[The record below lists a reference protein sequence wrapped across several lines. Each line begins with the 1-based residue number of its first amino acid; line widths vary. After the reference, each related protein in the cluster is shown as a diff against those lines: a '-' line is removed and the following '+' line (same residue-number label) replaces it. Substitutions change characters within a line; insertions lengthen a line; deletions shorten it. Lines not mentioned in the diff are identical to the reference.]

1 MSAKIIWADDEIERL
16 KPHLLFLEKKG
27 FKVTP
32 VTNGED
38 AITLI
43 RTEPFDLVFLD
54 EQMPGMDGL
63 TTLGKIKQFNP
74 QIPVVM
80 ITKSEE
86 EFIMEDAI
94 GFNIADYLIKPVNPN
109 QILLTIKRI
118 LDQKRLKNEK
128 AAKNYLQSFQSISAQ
143 IDSRPDWREWI
154 SIYSQL
160 TSWDLELENGDEGL
174 LQILGDQISQAN
186 TEFGKFIATDYQY
199 WLNKP
204 IDERPLLS
212 PDIIKEY
219 VQPHLTSG
227 EVDATFLILIDCMRY
242 DQWLVFEKLL
252 SDYYT
257 IETDFYYSI
266 LPTATPYSRN
276 AIFAGLY
283 PSDIEKHYPKFW
295 KNADGDESSLN
306 MDEPALLSAQLKRL
320 GHSFQPRYE
329 KVLHKEEGRKIS
341 ERIHNYVQNPFS
353 AFVFN
358 FVDTLVHS
366 RSDSEVLKEI
376 APDVPAFRSLAKTWF
391 QHSDL
396 LQIFKLLSE
405 HNVRIVVTTDH
416 GSVRALRD
424 TKVLG
429 DRNTSTSLRYKFGR
443 HLKCDKNAAIIVDNP
458 ADYKLP
464 RISASTNYIFAR
476 EDYYF
481 VYPTNYHKFQN
492 KYKDTFQHGGASM
505 EEMILP
511 VSTLKPK

>member
-1 MSAKIIWADDEIERL
+1 MSAKILWADDEIERL
-16 KPHLLFLEKKG
+16 KPHILFLENKG
-27 FKVTP
+27 FTLKP

-38 AITLI
+38 AITLVQ
-43 RTEPFDLVFLD
+43 EEAFDLIFLD

-63 TTLGKIKQFNP
+63 TTLSKIKQLSP

-86 EFIMEDAI
+86 EMIMEDAI
-94 GFNIADYLIKPVNPN
+94 GFKIADYLIKPVNPN

-118 LDQKRLKNEK
+118 LDQKRLTNEK
-128 AAKNYLQSFQSISAQ
+128 SAQNYLQSFQSISAQ
-143 IDSRPDWREWI
+143 IDSRPDWSEWI
-154 SIYSQL
+154 SIYTQL
-160 TSWDLELENGDEGL
+160 TSWELELENGDEGL
-174 LQILGDQISQAN
+174 LQILNDQIQQAN
-186 TEFGKFIATDYQY
+186 TEFGKFIDSEYQY
-199 WLNKP
+199 WLDKDL
-204 IDERPLLS
+204 DERPLLS
-212 PDIIKEY
+212 PDIVKEY
-219 VQPHLTSG
+219 IHPHLDEADS
-227 EVDATFLILIDCMRY
+227 TFLFIIDCMRY

-252 SDYYT
+252 SDFYT

-276 AIFAGLY
+276 SIFAGLY
-283 PSDIEKHYPKFW
+283 PLDIEEHYPQFW
-295 KNADGDESSLN
+295 KNAEGDESSLN
-306 MDEPALLSAQLKRL
+306 QDEPELLTEQMRRL
-320 GHSFQPRYE
+320 GHDFSPKYE
-329 KVLHKEEGRKIS
+329 KILHKNEGKRIS
-341 ERIHNYVQNPFS
+341 DRINNYLQSPFN

-366 RSDSEVLKEI
+366 RSDSDVLKEI

-391 QHSDL
+391 QHSNL
-396 LQIFKLLSE
+396 LQIFKELSSK
-405 HNVRIVVTTDH
+405 NVRIVVTTDH

-443 HLKCDKNAAIIVDNP
+443 HLKADKNAAIIVDNP
-458 ADYKLP
+458 SDYKLP
-464 RISASTNYIFAR
+464 KLNSSTNYIFAK

-481 VYPTNYHKFQN
+481 VYPTNYNKFLN

-511 VSTLKPK
+511 VSVLKPKK

>member
-1 MSAKIIWADDEIERL
+1 MSAKILWADDEIERL
-16 KPHLLFLEKKG
+16 KPHILFLENKG
-27 FKVTP
+27 FTLKP

-38 AITLI
+38 AITLVQK
-43 RTEPFDLVFLD
+43 ESFDLIFLD

-63 TTLGKIKQFNP
+63 TTLSKIKQLNP

-86 EFIMEDAI
+86 EMIMEDAI
-94 GFNIADYLIKPVNPN
+94 GFKIADYLIKPVNPN

-118 LDQKRLKNEK
+118 LDQKRLTNEK
-128 AAKNYLQSFQSISAQ
+128 SAQNYLQSFQSISAQ
-143 IDSRPDWREWI
+143 IDSRPDWSEWI
-154 SIYSQL
+154 SIYTQL
-160 TSWDLELENGDEGL
+160 TSWELELEKGDEGL
-174 LQILGDQISQAN
+174 LQILNDQVQQAN
-186 TEFGKFIATDYQY
+186 TEFGKFIDSEYQY
-199 WLNKP
+199 WLDKNL
-204 IDERPLLS
+204 DERPLLS

-219 VQPHLTSG
+219 VHPHLDEAES
-227 EVDATFLILIDCMRY
+227 TFLIIIDCMRY

-283 PSDIEKHYPKFW
+283 PLDIEKHYPQYW
-295 KNADGDESSLN
+295 KHAEGDESSLN
-306 MDEPALLSAQLKRL
+306 QDEPELLSEQFKRL
-320 GHSFQPRYE
+320 GHNFTPRYE
-329 KVLHKEEGRKIS
+329 KVLHKDEGKRIS
-341 ERIHNYVQNPFS
+341 DRISNYMQSPFN

-391 QHSDL
+391 QHSNL
-396 LQIFKLLSE
+396 LQIFKELSTKD
-405 HNVRIVVTTDH
+405 VRIVVTTDH

-443 HLKCDKNAAIIVDNP
+443 HLKVDKNAAIIVDNP
-458 ADYKLP
+458 SDYKLP
-464 RISASTNYIFAR
+464 KTNASTNYIFAK

-511 VSTLKPK
+511 VSVLKPKR